1 MEYLIRK
8 GQTALIWLDVTAN
21 GLPLAEFDP
30 DEIEFSFGG
39 VQYYLSSGDVFLD
52 VDENCYAVFLTQEQ
66 TFALP
71 STAPMQV
78 RVLKDG
84 QVGGTDI
91 TYWRIGSSLSNAVLP
106 NSGNEVVA

>member
-1 MEYLIRK
+1 MEYSIRK

-39 VQYYLSSGDVFLD
+39 AQYYLSDRDVYLDDESGY
-52 VDENCYAVFLTQEQ
+52 YAVFLSQKQ

>member
-1 MEYLIRK
+1 M
-8 GQTALIWLDVTAN
+8 
-21 GLPLAEFDP
+21 
-30 DEIEFSFGG
+30 
-39 VQYYLSSGDVFLD
+39 
-52 VDENCYAVFLTQEQ
+52 FLTQEQ

-91 TYWRIGSSLSNAVLP
+91 TYWRIGSSLSNTILP